1 MAKISEDVEI
11 CGTEKRKTIKAMFD
25 SGSTKCLVDPE
36 VLRDLGVKYTGH
48 VFKIKL
54 ANGEFAEV
62 KEAELVSIK
71 VLGCERRAP
80 RVYELEGLP
89 EKMIIGQDF
98 MQEMGVILRMREET
112 TVLERCEPSIGYA
125 I

>member
-1 MAKISEDVEI
+1 MARISENVEI
-11 CGTEKRKTIKAMFD
+11 RGTKKRKKIEAMFD
-25 SGSTKCLVDPE
+25 SGSTRCLVNPK
-36 VLRDLGVKYTGH
+36 VLEDLGVKYTGH

-62 KEAELVSIK
+62 REAELVSMK
-71 VLGCERRAP
+71 VLGRERRAP

-89 EKMIIGQDF
+89 EMMIIGQDF
-98 MQEMGVILRMREET
+98 MQEMGVTLQMREERA
-112 TVLERCEPSIGYA
+112 VLEKCEPSVGYA